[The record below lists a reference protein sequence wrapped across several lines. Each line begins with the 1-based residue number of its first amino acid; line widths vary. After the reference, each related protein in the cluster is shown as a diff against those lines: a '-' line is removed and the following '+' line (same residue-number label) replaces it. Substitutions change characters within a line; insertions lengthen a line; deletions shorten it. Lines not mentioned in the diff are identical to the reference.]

1 MIIFHIYSGGDLP
14 CAVARW
20 NYSTSI
26 PSLLLPSSSSSSSSL
41 LPSSSS
47 SSSSS
52 SSVDIMNSN
61 TIEIIIDRLWV
72 LPRLRRQQY
81 AYRCLHSILYFTI
94 TNIMTQTTTA
104 TTTTTTTK
112 YDDSNKSNSSQGN
125 IKIKIFKE
133 ILSHHN
139 YHRHNKDND
148 NTDDDSHNASDS
160 NSNHWMIEKLKSF
173 GFIIINDDQHHNH
186 MNDHNDYH
194 KQQKSCSIVDDYNN
208 INNKSNNDDNSVLN
222 LNHNIIMFS
231 LSYQS
236 ISTLQ
241 DLSQLLQSKCN
252 M

>member
-26 PSLLLPSSSSSSSSL
+26 PSLLP
-41 LPSSSS
+41 SS

-61 TIEIIIDRLWV
+61 TIEIIIDHLWV
-72 LPRLRRQQY
+72 LPRLRKQQY

-104 TTTTTTTK
+104 TTTTTTTTTTK
-112 YDDSNKSNSSQGN
+112 YNDSIKSNSSQGN

-173 GFIIINDDQHHNH
+173 GFIIINDDQHHHH

-194 KQQKSCSIVDDYNN
+194 KQQKSSSIVDDCNN
-208 INNKSNNDDNSVLN
+208 INNKSNNDDNSILN

>member
-1 MIIFHIYSGGDLP
+1 MIVMIIFHIYSGGDLP
-14 CAVARW
+14 CALARW

-26 PSLLLPSSSSSSSSL
+26 PSLLSST
-41 LPSSSS
+41 
-47 SSSSS
+47 SS

-81 AYRCLHSILYFTI
+81 AYRCLHSILYHTI
-94 TNIMTQTTTA
+94 TNIMAQTTA
-104 TTTTTTTK
+104 TTTTTN
-112 YDDSNKSNSSQGN
+112 YNDSLKSNSSQGN
-125 IKIKIFKE
+125 IKIKIFKK
-133 ILSHHN
+133 ILSHYN

-148 NTDDDSHNASDS
+148 NTDDDSHNVSFNDVSDS

-173 GFIIINDDQHHNH
+173 GFIIINDDQHHHH
-186 MNDHNDYH
+186 MNDHNDNH
-194 KQQKSCSIVDDYNN
+194 RQQKSSSILDKYNN
-208 INNKSNNDDNSVLN
+208 INKDDNNILN

-241 DLSQLLQSKCN
+241 DLTLLLQSKCN